1 MNFSTKSFRSCL
13 IIILFP
19 AIFFSGCGVWENFT
33 TYFNLYYNTN
43 DAFQK
48 AEKDIYA
55 QKRELFSTAELQVP
69 GTAGTLLSKVI
80 EKASKILQFSPNSAF
95 VDDALLMLG
104 KSFYYQRNYLKGLRK
119 FQELIATQP
128 ESDLII
134 ETRLW
139 IGKSQMRLKDYEN
152 ALVTLR
158 AVRDTALIEDESEI
172 VKDAFVEEIVYQVDL
187 ENYGEAINV
196 TKQFL
201 EINDDDE
208 IASELYYELGKLYTE
223 IDDIPNAIESYSKV
237 NDYSPS
243 YEIELRANIELAKSL
258 RESGKPAEA
267 LSILESMGSQ
277 NKFAEAF
284 AEIDVETGIT
294 LISLERF
301 DEATDLL
308 TYADTTYTGTPHS
321 GTAKFK
327 LAELYEYHY
336 KNFDSAAAY
345 YQKNISGTAPV
356 EILLASSNK
365 TQKFR
370 KYKALAIS
378 LEDNKKKLEY
388 IINPEIFEQDSIQ
401 YKIESADAA
410 AELAAITENT
420 PEPEDEANRTNR
432 RNPPA
437 NQNTQQQ
444 QQKLLQ
450 LKPPVRPSIS
460 ADSAKSLIVKNEFEL
475 ANLFFT
481 EFDLPDSAYYYYS
494 DIINNYDDS
503 VYYARVLYGLG
514 SYYETVN
521 EKAKADSIY
530 NVIYENYKNEQIVN
544 AAAAKIGKPLIDLEF
559 DPAKDLYAEAEKL
572 LIQEKFDES
581 LNKLNSIYENYPAS
595 GYAAKALYTSGW
607 ILENELSLFDSA
619 AVVYDSV
626 ASQYPGTEYAS
637 AIKSKLDFYNL
648 DKETKQKAIQ
658 DSLAALKAVQD
669 SINSSA
675 TVKDSLKIPVQPVQT
690 PVDQKAFQTD
700 SVDTT
705 SAESDSVQQI
715 HESVV
720 DSLQRRPGSPVDSLQ
735 RDLEQQIDSL
745 PPQRPLRE

>member
-1 MNFSTKSFRSCL
+1 MKSFRNCFL
-13 IIILFP
+13 IILIP
-19 AIFFSGCGVWENFT
+19 VIFFSGCGVWENFT
-33 TYFNLYYNTN
+33 TYFNLYFNTK
-43 DAFQK
+43 DAFEK

-55 QKRELFSTAELQVP
+55 QKRELFATTDLQVT
-69 GTAGTLLSKVI
+69 GTAGQLLAKVI
-80 EKASKILQFSPNSAF
+80 EKASKILQFSPNSAY

-104 KSFYYQRNYLKGLRK
+104 KSFYYQKNYLKGLRK

-139 IGKSQMRLKDYEN
+139 IGKSQMKLKEYDN
-152 ALVTLR
+152 ALATLR
-158 AVRDTALIEDESEI
+158 AVRDTAIVEDETEI
-172 VKDAFVEEIVYQVDL
+172 IKDAFVEEIVYHISY

-208 IASELYYELGKLYTE
+208 ITAELYYQLGKLYTE
-223 IDDIPNAIESYSKV
+223 IDDIPNAIEAYSQV
-237 NDYSPS
+237 NNFSPT
-243 YEIELRANIELAKSL
+243 YEIELRSNIELAKSL

-267 LSILESMGSQ
+267 LNILESMGSQ
-277 NKFAEAF
+277 NKFSEAF

-308 TYADTTYTGTPHS
+308 VYVDTTYAGTPHS

-370 KYKALAIS
+370 KYTALLTS
-378 LEDNKKKLEY
+378 LNDNKKKLEY

-401 YKIESADAA
+401 YLLDSAEAA
-410 AELAAITENT
+410 VELEALTEVT
-420 PEPEDEANRTNR
+420 DLPEDDPNRTNR
-432 RNPPA
+432 RNPPS
-437 NQNTQQQ
+437 NQNQLQ

-450 LKPPVRPSIS
+450 LKKPVRPIIS

-481 EFDLPDSAYYYYS
+481 EFDLPDSAFYYYN
-494 DIINNYDDS
+494 DIITNYDDS
-503 VYYARVLYGLG
+503 VYYARVLFGLG
-514 SYYETVN
+514 SYYETIN

-530 NVIYENYKNEQIVN
+530 NVIYENYRNEQIVN
-544 AAAAKIGKPLIDLEF
+544 AAAAKLGKPLVDLEF
-559 DPAKDLYAEAEKL
+559 DPAKDLYVEAEE
-572 LIQEKFDES
+572 LINNEKYNES
-581 LNKLNSIYENYPAS
+581 LKKLNSIYENYPAS
-595 GYAAKALYTSGW
+595 RFAAKALYATGW
-607 ILENELSLFDSA
+607 ILENQLSLFDSA
-619 AVVYDSV
+619 AVVYDSL

-637 AIKSKLDFYNL
+637 SVKPKLEFY
-648 DKETKQKAIQ
+648 KTKQKAVR
-658 DSLAALKAVQD
+658 DSIAALKA
-669 SINSSA
+669 A
-675 TVKDSLKIPVQPVQT
+675 EDSLKNSMLLQDSLKTPVQPVQT
-690 PVDQKAFQTD
+690 PVNQQ
-700 SVDTT
+700 VV
-705 SAESDSVQQI
+705 SDSLDSMNTVSDSIEQMHQSI
-715 HESVV
+715 L
-720 DSLQRRPGSPVDSLQ
+720 DSLQRKPESSADSLQ
-735 RDLEQQIDSL
+735 KDLKQQIDSL
-745 PPQRPLRE
+745 PPKRSVPE